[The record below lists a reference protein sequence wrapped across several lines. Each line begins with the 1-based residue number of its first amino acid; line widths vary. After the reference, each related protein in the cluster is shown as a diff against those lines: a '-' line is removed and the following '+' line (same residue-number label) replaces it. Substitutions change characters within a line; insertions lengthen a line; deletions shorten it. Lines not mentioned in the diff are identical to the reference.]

1 MKQLLNRLKSLW
13 RRQAMPSV
21 WLLLIAIP
29 LLAIQPLLRGRLP
42 WSADGL
48 LHYHRLAQFH
58 RCIRHGILYP
68 RWAPDLGFGYGF
80 PLFNYYAPLSYY
92 LAEPLRLIGL
102 NTQQALLGAF
112 ILAAFVA
119 GLGAYLTA
127 HDLFEQPA
135 DLIAAAAYVYAPY
148 FLYNL
153 IHRGALAEAWGM
165 ALLPFPFWSLR
176 NLIRYRRRKDFL
188 LTSLFWA
195 ALLLTHNITALIVAP
210 LLILYAAFLWIVYN
224 KKNLP
229 STARQPL
236 PRSPAPLLLLGGALL
251 LGLGLAAFFWAPAFF
266 EKEYVQIH
274 QLYAPAN
281 LDYRNNFVSLSQIL
295 AAPQPVDPRL
305 ISPDT
310 PRSLGWPQL
319 ILALLAGLGA
329 AFVAASLK
337 LAFTLMDPEQ
347 ARPPIL
353 RDLEEIRLHI
363 FLLWAGVLALT
374 AMMLPLSIGIWDRVP
389 LLRFVQFPWRFLGP
403 ASLFLA
409 VLAGAST
416 MYLPF
421 SDRAHRL
428 IIMPTLIAVMLAF
441 ALTWLFPSYYPS
453 QSEPTPS
460 QTIAFERETGALGTT
475 SAGDY
480 LPIWVEALP
489 PPGSLL
495 SLYEASDH
503 GVIPR
508 LDESA
513 LPSEVK
519 ILAADY
525 TLTSA
530 DVRLQ
535 SDADL
540 TAVFNWYFFPGWQA
554 TLDGR
559 PVDLR
564 PVGEHGL
571 IGVDV
576 PAGEHRVTVRFG
588 NTSLRRW
595 AAGISIAS
603 AAILLIIFLA
613 LGPFAGREGR
623 GEREERGR
631 RMFGGFVIL
640 LLVVS
645 LFAVKHVYLDHYPTP
660 LRRTRFDGQSVA
672 GVQTPLQAG
681 FGGEM
686 ELMGYDID
694 SFTVRADG
702 LLDVTLYWRAQAPL
716 DTDYSIALHL
726 VDEQGRLY
734 GQEDSQHPAGYPTSR
749 WDLNSYARDLHRL
762 APWPGTPPGAY
773 TLQVAVY
780 DVDTGRRL
788 EVRDA
793 SGAPVGVSHPI
804 AAVQII
810 RPAHPFDP
818 AKIDIAHRWET
829 GDDDVPALARE
840 NPSGLRLLGFD
851 PPPDQVD
858 AGGHLPFTLYWQA
871 QSVDDPLDDY
881 TTVISLATPGEEQRV
896 VAREIARELA
906 PPGRASY
913 PTSAWRAGDVVRH
926 GHALLVPADTPA
938 GVYGLYVD
946 LQDAAG
952 RLVSQSAAE
961 TPVPLTRV
969 PLTRVPLTRVDVRVP
984 KRRFDPPAIQHPISP
999 TVTFDDDAAP
1009 VAALIGYDLDETAIS
1024 PGQPFTVTLHWQA
1037 RETADTGYVVF
1048 VHLVRE
1054 GNIVA
1059 QSDRVPAGG
1068 TRPTTG
1074 WLPGEFVAD
1083 AHVLT
1088 IPPETPEGE
1097 EEEYVLLIGLYDPA
1111 TDQRLVAF
1119 ENERAIQVDHLA
1131 LPTTIRIGE

>member
-1 MKQLLNRLKSLW
+1 MKRFLNRLKSRC
-13 RRQAMPSV
+13 RRRADLSV
-21 WLLLIAIP
+21 WLLLVAIP
-29 LLAIQPLLRGRLP
+29 LVAIQPLLRGQLP

-92 LAEPLRLIGL
+92 LAELLRLIGL

-119 GLGAYLTA
+119 GLGVYLTTR
-127 HDLFEQPA
+127 DLFGQQIGPV
-135 DLIAAAAYVYAPY
+135 AAAAYVYAPY

-176 NLIRYRRRKDFL
+176 NLIHYRRRKDFL
-188 LTSLFWA
+188 LTSLFYA
-195 ALLLTHNITALIVAP
+195 ALLLTHNITALVATP
-210 LLILYAAFLWIVYN
+210 LLILYAAFLWIVYH

-229 STARQPL
+229 STTHQPL
-236 PRSPAPLLLLGGALL
+236 PPSPVPPLLLGGALL

-281 LDYRNNFVSLSQIL
+281 LDYRNNFVSLSQVL
-295 AAPQPVDPRL
+295 AAPQPVDPNL

-319 ILALLAGLGA
+319 ILALIAGLGT

-337 LAFTLMDPEQ
+337 LAFTLMDSKQ

-353 RDLEEIRLHI
+353 RDLEAIRLHI

-374 AMMLPLSIGIWDRVP
+374 AMMLPLSVGIWDRVP
-389 LLRFVQFPWRFLGP
+389 LLRFIQFPWRFLGP

-409 VLAGAST
+409 VLAGAGAI
-416 MYLPF
+416 YLPIPKHF
-421 SDRAHRL
+421 RW
-428 IIMPTLIAVMLAF
+428 PTIALMLAVMMAF
-441 ALTWLFPSYYPS
+441 SLTWLFPSYYPP
-453 QSEPTPS
+453 QSEPTPA

-480 LPIWVEALP
+480 LPIWVKTLP
-489 PPGSLL
+489 PSESLL
-495 SLYEASDH
+495 SLYESSGNDA
-503 GVIPR
+503 IPR
-508 LDESA
+508 LDTSA
-513 LPSEVK
+513 LPPTAN

-540 TAVFNWYFFPGWQA
+540 TATFNWYFFPGWQA
-554 TLDGR
+554 TIDGQ

-571 IGVDV
+571 IGVDI
-576 PAGEHRVTVRFG
+576 PAGEHHVTIRFG
-588 NTSLRRW
+588 NTPLRRW

-603 AAILLIIFLA
+603 AILLIVFLI
-613 LGPFAGREGR
+613 LGPFSG
-623 GEREERGR
+623 REERVERGEER
-631 RMFGGFVIL
+631 GQRMLGGFVIL

-672 GVQTPLQAG
+672 GMQTPLQVD

-686 ELMGYDID
+686 MLMGYDLD
-694 SFTVRADG
+694 SSTFPADG
-702 LLDVTLYWRAQAPL
+702 LLNVTLYWRAQAPL

-726 VDEQGRLY
+726 VDEHGRLY
-734 GQEDSQHPAGYPTSR
+734 GQDDSQHPAGYPTSR
-749 WDLNSYARDLHRL
+749 WDLGNYARDLHRL

-780 DVDTGRRL
+780 DIETGRRL
-788 EVRDA
+788 DVRDA
-793 SGAPVGVSHPI
+793 AGSPVGASKPI
-804 AAVQII
+804 ASVHVT
-810 RPAHPFDP
+810 RPSRPFDP
-818 AKIDIAHRWET
+818 AEIEITRRWET
-829 GDDDVPALARE
+829 GEEDEIPTLAKT
-840 NPSGLRLLGFD
+840 NASSVRLLGFD
-851 PPPDQVD
+851 PPPAQVD
-858 AGGHLPFTLYWQA
+858 AGGRLPFTLYWQA
-871 QSVDDPLDDY
+871 ATDPPDDY
-881 TTVISLATPGEEQRV
+881 TAVISLAALDGERDV
-896 VAREIARELA
+896 VAREFA
-906 PPGRASY
+906 PPGRASH
-913 PTSAWRAGDVVRH
+913 PTSAWQAGDVIRH
-926 GHALLVPADTPA
+926 GHTFLVPADTPT
-938 GVYGLYVD
+938 GEYGLYVD
-946 LQDAAG
+946 LQDAA
-952 RLVSQSAAE
+952 E
-961 TPVPLTRV
+961 THVPLTH
-969 PLTRVPLTRVDVRVP
+969 VPLTRVDVRAP
-984 KRRFDPPAIQHPISP
+984 ERCFDPPSIQHPISP
-999 TVTFDDDAAP
+999 TVTFGDDASFT
-1009 VAALIGYDLDETAIS
+1009 AALIGYDLDETVIS

-1037 RETADTGYVVF
+1037 RGTADTGYVVF
-1048 VHLVRE
+1048 VHLVRA

-1074 WLPGEFVAD
+1074 WLPGEFIAD
-1083 AHVLT
+1083 AHILS

-1097 EEEYVLLIGLYDPA
+1097 DEKYVLLTGLYEPA
-1111 TDQRLVAF
+1111 TEHRLTAF
-1119 ENERAIQVDHLA
+1119 DDEQAILGDHLA
-1131 LPTTIRIGE
+1131 LPTTIWIGE

>member
-1 MKQLLNRLKSLW
+1 MKKFLSRLKSSW
-13 RRQAMPSV
+13 GQQV
-21 WLLLIAIP
+21 DWLLLVIIP
-29 LLAIQPLLRGRLP
+29 LLAVQPLLRGRLP

-58 RCIRHGILYP
+58 RCMRHGILYP

-127 HDLFEQPA
+127 HDLFGQPMG
-135 DLIAAAAYVYAPY
+135 LIAAAAYVYAPY

-153 IHRGALAEAWGM
+153 IHRGALAETWGM

-188 LTSLFWA
+188 LTSLFYA
-195 ALLLTHNITALIVAP
+195 ALLLTHNITALVATP
-210 LLILYAAFLWIVYN
+210 LLILYASFLWFIYHN
-224 KKNLP
+224 KSIP
-229 STARQPL
+229 STTSPSL
-236 PRSPAPLLLLGGALL
+236 PASPLLLGGALL

-281 LDYRNNFVSLSQIL
+281 LDYRNNFVSLSQVL
-295 AAPQPVDPRL
+295 AAPRSVDPRL

-319 ILALLAGLGA
+319 ILALLAGLGSSISTA
-329 AFVAASLK
+329 VISLVWY
-337 LAFTLMDPEQ
+337 LQRNEQ
-347 ARPPIL
+347 ERPSVL
-353 RDLEEIRLHI
+353 TSVDEAHYHV

-389 LLRFVQFPWRFLGP
+389 MLRFVQFPWRFLGP
-403 ASLFLA
+403 TSLFLA
-409 VLAGAST
+409 IVAGVGVVYLSISERFRWSIVALALAAMMG
-416 MYLPF
+416 F
-421 SDRAHRL
+421 S
-428 IIMPTLIAVMLAF
+428 
-441 ALTWLFPSYYPS
+441 LTWLFPSYYPS

-480 LPIWVEALP
+480 LPIWVKTLP
-489 PPGSLL
+489 PSDSLL
-495 SLYEASDH
+495 PLYESSGGGA
-503 GVIPR
+503 IPR
-508 LDESA
+508 LDASA
-513 LPSEVK
+513 LPSTANV
-519 ILAADY
+519 LAADY

-530 DVRLQ
+530 DLRLQ

-554 TLDGR
+554 TIDGR

-576 PAGEHRVTVRFG
+576 PAGERHVTVRFG
-588 NTSLRRW
+588 NTPLRRW
-595 AAGISIAS
+595 AAGISLAS
-603 AAILLIIFLA
+603 V
-613 LGPFAGREGR
+613 
-623 GEREERGR
+623 
-631 RMFGGFVIL
+631 VIL
-640 LLVVS
+640 ILYLVLAPLMTTRRFVADVQKKPAIENVQYPAITWFSTLLVIVS
-645 LFAVKHVYLDHYPTP
+645 LFAVKHVYLDHYPSP

-672 GVQTPLQAG
+672 GVQTPLQVD

-686 ELMGYDID
+686 MLMGYDLD
-694 SFTVRADG
+694 SPTVRADG

-716 DTDYSIALHL
+716 DTDYSIALHI

-762 APWPGTPPGAY
+762 APWPGAPPGAY

-793 SGAPVGVSHPI
+793 TGAPVGASQPITVVQITRPSHPFN
-804 AAVQII
+804 
-810 RPAHPFDP
+810 PAE
-818 AKIDIAHRWET
+818 IDIAQRWDT
-829 GDDDVPALARE
+829 GDDDAPALTRE
-840 NPSGLRLLGFD
+840 NPSGVRLLGFD
-851 PPPDQVD
+851 PPPAQVY
-858 AGGHLPFTLYWQA
+858 AGGRLPFTLYWQA
-871 QSVDDPLDDY
+871 QSADDPLDDY
-881 TTVISLATPGEEQRV
+881 TAVISLAALDGARDV
-896 VAREIARELA
+896 VTREVARELA

-946 LQDAAG
+946 LQDASG
-952 RLVSQSAAE
+952 RLVNQSAAE

-969 PLTRVPLTRVDVRVP
+969 DVRAP
-984 KRRFDPPAIQHPISP
+984 ERRFDPPAIQHPISP
-999 TVTFDDDAAP
+999 TVDFEDDAAP
-1009 VAALIGYDLDETAIS
+1009 VAALIGYDLDEAAIS

-1037 RETADTGYVVF
+1037 RGTADTGYVVF

-1054 GNIVA
+1054 GNIIA
-1059 QSDRVPAGG
+1059 QSDRVPASG

-1074 WLPGEFVAD
+1074 WLPGEFIAD
-1083 AHVLT
+1083 SHVLV

-1097 EEEYVLLIGLYDPA
+1097 EQEYTLALGLYDPA
-1111 TDQRLVAF
+1111 TDQRLTAF
-1119 ENERAIQVDHLA
+1119 DDERAILGDHLA